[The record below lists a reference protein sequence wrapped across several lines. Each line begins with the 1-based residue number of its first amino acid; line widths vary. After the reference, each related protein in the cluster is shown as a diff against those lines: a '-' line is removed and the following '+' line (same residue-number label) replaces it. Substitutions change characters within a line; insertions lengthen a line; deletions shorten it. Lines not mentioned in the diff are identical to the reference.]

1 MPTNTCSKCPAPL
14 NTATRYKTLE
24 NAITTPA
31 ATRTRSLAKRVARKS
46 GTVRLPHAAAKRRMR
61 GATRRQESHANST
74 SMTAIV
80 SQGRPYS

>member
-1 MPTNTCSKCPAPL
+1 MAAPL
-14 NTATRYKTLE
+14 NTATKYSRLE
-24 NAITTPA
+24 NAITKPA

-61 GATRRQESHANST
+61 GATSRHDSQANNT

-80 SQGRPYS
+80 SHGRPYS